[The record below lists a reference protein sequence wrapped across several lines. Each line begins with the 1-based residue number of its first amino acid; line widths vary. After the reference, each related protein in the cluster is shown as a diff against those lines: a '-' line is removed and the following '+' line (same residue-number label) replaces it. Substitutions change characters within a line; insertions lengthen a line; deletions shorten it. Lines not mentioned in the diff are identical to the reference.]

1 MFGMK
6 FKVDGMDSLIKSL
19 KRLGEVPQKHV
30 TASVRKAMGSPLK
43 QAKADAPEDTGAL
56 KKGIV
61 LKGEKS
67 KTKGKKIYRIV
78 FDDSMNDIFQKAR
91 MVTKKNGTQTER
103 VTGYYPVSQEYGWFT
118 RSGSYIPGLRF
129 ARGAMESKAGLV
141 SRTII
146 STMAAKISQELR
158 KAGLH

>member
-1 MFGMK
+1 MFGIK
-6 FKVDGMDSLIKSL
+6 FKVDGMDSLIRSF
-19 KRLGEVPQKHV
+19 KRLGQVPQKHV
-30 TASVRKAMGSPLK
+30 TASVKKAMGSPLK

-118 RSGSYIPGLRF
+118 RSGSYIPGIRF
-129 ARGAMESKAGLV
+129 ARGAMEDNAGLV

-146 STMAAKISQELR
+146 GTMANKISQELR
-158 KAGLH
+158 KAGLR